1 MVLKLDTRDGARGRH
16 KGWRRCCV
24 VSDQIAGVEITSS
37 IDWNLKEYQNS
48 TTATPSTFFFNKT
61 NAFWSTPADVKEGNK
76 NTVKWPKH
84 YQKQPRPLHSFNRY
98 PYTLLPRHKSSFDI
112 RCICCLWGSSKEGGL
127 CSRREQ
133 LEPSEAGMPHQGQ
146 QAGSGPTL
154 YRKATLSML
163 LLQER
168 PKTNWGDSENKAP
181 VSIALLLMS
190 SWFICEYNFPSS
202 SLGAHFSL

>member
-1 MVLKLDTRDGARGRH
+1 MKKMVCGKWSDCGRWNH
-16 KGWRRCCV
+16 LFNWLEPEG
-24 VSDQIAGVEITSS
+24 VSEF
-37 IDWNLKEYQNS
+37 NNS
-48 TTATPSTFFFNKT
+48 NTIHLLLSKT
-61 NAFWSTPADVKEGNK
+61 NAFWSTPAHVKEGNK

-98 PYTLLPRHKSSFDI
+98 PHSPLPPRKSSFDI

-133 LEPSEAGMPHQGQ
+133 LELSEAGMPHQGQ
-146 QAGSGPTL
+146 QAGSGPTP